1 MKKTCL
7 ILFCLSLLVSAPV
20 ASPAEDPQRTSPPPL
35 TGPDNRADDAR
46 TILER
51 YRAAWEA
58 GAGRFELPQRT
69 VLIFRISGT
78 GGGDF
83 NLLLSP
89 GGGAVL
95 AEGLPEKHDGG
106 FRTDIETLRRLDRG
120 EINHMTA
127 MGRANWQ
134 DPAAMDPILPPGV
147 KPSAEVLGRLLPL
160 AFHFWN
166 REHPVSVRFG
176 EGTSRLVH
184 GGNATVIHYDR
195 GLRSAW
201 YQLEAGM
208 HINAEPADQVNP
220 FASLFIVIRGSCQA
234 RLNGESRVLHE
245 GMALVVPAGM
255 SHEFWAGPGEYAEF
269 IMICWGEG
277 A

>member
-7 ILFCLSLLVSAPV
+7 ILFCLGLLVSAAT
-20 ASPAEDPQRTSPPPL
+20 ASPAADRQRTSPPPL

-46 TILER
+46 AILER

-58 GAGRFELPQRT
+58 RAAEFQLAEKTIL
-69 VLIFRISGT
+69 VFRVSGT
-78 GGGDF
+78 GGGDYQLILQS
-83 NLLLSP
+83 N
-89 GGGAVL
+89 GRAEL

-127 MGRANWQ
+127 MGRANWH

-147 KPSAEVLGRLLPL
+147 KPSAELLGRLLPL

-166 REHPVSVRFG
+166 REHPVTVRFG

-201 YQLEAGM
+201 YQLEEGM
-208 HINAEPADQVNP
+208 HVNAEPADQVNP
-220 FASLFIVIRGSCQA
+220 FASLFIVIRGSFQA
-234 RLNGESRVLHE
+234 RIGGELRVLRQ
-245 GMALVVPAGM
+245 GMALVVPAGL
-255 SHEFWAGPGEYAEF
+255 SHEFWAGPGEYGEL